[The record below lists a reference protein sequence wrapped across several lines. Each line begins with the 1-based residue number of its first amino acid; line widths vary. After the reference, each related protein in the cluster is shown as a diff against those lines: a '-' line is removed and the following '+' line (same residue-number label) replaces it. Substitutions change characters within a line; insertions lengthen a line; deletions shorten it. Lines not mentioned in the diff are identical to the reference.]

1 MLYTYLYMTT
11 RSNAHPLRIFW
22 ISGLLTLLTAAIV
35 GVQAGP
41 ASLWIFTILV
51 LLEVTFSFDNA
62 VINGKILARMS
73 PFWQQLFLTVGILF
87 AVFIVRFVLPIFI
100 VMMSSGQSFMGVVN
114 MALYDAEAYGH
125 TLHTAAPMIN
135 AFGGTFLMMIGLNYF
150 LDRHKDVHWLKYI
163 EAQLSK
169 FGEYESFKILVMLTV
184 AMVLYAT
191 VDKQYQAAVLSASI
205 VGTMLHIALNL
216 FERYFAKRQSSS
228 KHLVGMAAFASFLY
242 LNVLDAS
249 FSLDGVIGAF
259 AITNEVLLIM
269 AGLGAGAFWVRSLT
283 IYLVRANT
291 LGKYRYLE
299 HGAHWAILALGI
311 VMFIKLYHIEPP
323 EWLTGSLG
331 LIFIATAIIS
341 SVLERR
347 RKRPLSAENEQ
358 YLGSPAS
365 EQSAH

>member
-1 MLYTYLYMTT
+1 MKKVN
-11 RSNAHPLRIFW
+11 NAHPLRIFW
-22 ISGLLTLLTAAIV
+22 ISGLLTLFTAGLV
-35 GVQAGP
+35 GYLSGP

-51 LLEVTFSFDNA
+51 ILEVTFSFDNA

-100 VMMSSGQSFMGVVN
+100 VMVSSGHGFTSVID
-114 MALYDAEAYGH
+114 MAMNDAEKYGE
-125 TLHTAAPMIN
+125 TLHQAAPMIN
-135 AFGGTFLMMIGLNYF
+135 AFGGTFLVMIGLSYF
-150 LDRHKDVHWLKYI
+150 LDRHKDVHWLKHI
-163 EAQLSK
+163 ESQLSK
-169 FGEYESFKILVMLTV
+169 FGEYESFKILVMLSTAMLLYGTV
-184 AMVLYAT
+184 GHE
-191 VDKQYQAAVLSASI
+191 YQAAVLSASI
-205 VGTMLHIALNL
+205 TGTILHIALNL
-216 FERYFAKRQSSS
+216 FERYFSKRQSHS

-299 HGAHWAILALGI
+299 HGAHWAILALGV
-311 VMFIKLYHIEPP
+311 VMLVKLYHIEPP
-323 EWLTGSLG
+323 EWITGSLG
-331 LIFIATAIIS
+331 LVFIVTAIVS
-341 SVLERR
+341 SVIEKRR
-347 RKRPLSAENEQ
+347 SKKKRHSLPV
-358 YLGSPAS
+358 
-365 EQSAH
+365 